1 MKMTP
6 VVVLVSFLLLL
17 LTGLLPPVFPKM
29 AQMRRPD
36 YSGNPISRARDN
48 AVADSEQ
55 SSPR

>member
-17 LTGLLPPVFPKM
+17 TGLLPPVFPKM
-29 AQMRRPD
+29 TQMRRPD

-55 SSPR
+55 NSPH